1 MELAELEQ
9 RLERFARAMYEDPEA
24 RVSDVAPMP
33 GHAGFSW
40 GFAVASRGRREAWYL
55 RLPPPNVRWQGTADV
70 LRQVAALEALEG
82 TPVPHCRVRWAGD
95 DLRWFGRPYFVV
107 PKLAG
112 GDVLRLRPGEW
123 GSRFDANARRAMAR
137 EAMAAL
143 AALHRIDW
151 AARAPRLGPP
161 LPLPDDV
168 RRWDRFLARLAEP
181 RLAPAPRARERLLAR
196 VPTDSPI
203 GIFHGDY
210 QTSNLF
216 YSEEGRLLAVLDW
229 ELVGIGATLTDVG
242 WIATFNDPAAWATP
256 GGVTGFVATPEE
268 LIAAYREHVPD
279 APADLAWYRALA
291 AYKFAVI
298 TGLNLDLHRR
308 GKRPDPMWEETAPS
322 METLL
327 ERALELL
334 G

>member
-1 MELAELEQ
+1 
-9 RLERFARAMYEDPEA
+9 
-24 RVSDVAPMP
+24 
-33 GHAGFSW
+33 
-40 GFAVASRGRREAWYL
+40 
-55 RLPPPNVRWQGTADV
+55 
-70 LRQVAALEALEG
+70 
-82 TPVPHCRVRWAGD
+82 
-95 DLRWFGRPYFVV
+95 
-107 PKLAG
+107 
-112 GDVLRLRPGEW
+112 EW